1 MLGGVT
7 GAPVAGR
14 AAGGRAPG
22 GRLVTLWPGR
32 DDTTRDDEVTEGAA
46 GVAAGGGGGV
56 AAAGAR
62 GVDDGGGVDVDVGVE
77 AGGAIGGAVGV
88 AVAVG
93 VLSEDAVS
101 VVALSDFSPPVFAVL
116 AFVVFF
122 APVAVSSAFSVS
134 VFFARLGFSGAGSR
148 FRPCS
153 SAWRRTRS
161 AWASTIVDDADVTP
175 TPMRL
180 QRSTTSFDAMP
191 SSLASAETRMLLLK
205 RSGSPHL
212 LSGRQCSRLS
222 DQLPHSR
229 SLHRGAD
236 RTVAQRAS
244 R

>member
-14 AAGGRAPG
+14 AAGGRAAG

-32 DDTTRDDEVTEGAA
+32 DDTTRDDEVTEGAV

-93 VLSEDAVS
+93 VLSGDAVS

-116 AFVVFF
+116 ALVVFF
-122 APVAVSSAFSVS
+122 APVAVASAFSVS

-148 FRPCS
+148 FRPRS

>member
-14 AAGGRAPG
+14 AAGGRAAG

-32 DDTTRDDEVTEGAA
+32 DDTTRDDEVTEGAV

-88 AVAVG
+88 AVAVS
-93 VLSEDAVS
+93 VLSGDAVS
-101 VVALSDFSPPVFAVL
+101 VVALSDFSPPIFAFL

-122 APVAVSSAFSVS
+122 APVAVASAFSLS
-134 VFFARLGFSGAGSR
+134 DFFARLGFSGAGSR

>member
-1 MLGGVT
+1 
-7 GAPVAGR
+7 
-14 AAGGRAPG
+14 
-22 GRLVTLWPGR
+22 VTLWPGR

-62 GVDDGGGVDVDVGVE
+62 GVDAGGGVDVDVGVD
-77 AGGAIGGAVGV
+77 AGGATGGAVGV

-122 APVAVSSAFSVS
+122 APVAVASAFSAS

-161 AWASTIVDDADVTP
+161 A
-175 TPMRL
+175 
-180 QRSTTSFDAMP
+180 
-191 SSLASAETRMLLLK
+191 
-205 RSGSPHL
+205 
-212 LSGRQCSRLS
+212 
-222 DQLPHSR
+222 
-229 SLHRGAD
+229 
-236 RTVAQRAS
+236 
-244 R
+244 

>member
-1 MLGGVT
+1 M
-7 GAPVAGR
+7 
-14 AAGGRAPG
+14 
-22 GRLVTLWPGR
+22 TLWPGR